1 MSKDYRVLLYYKY
14 EPIEDPETFKNK
26 HLEFAKS
33 IGLRGR
39 VLVSKGGIN
48 GTVSGT
54 IEQTEK
60 YKDYVHSLPG
70 FEDLWFKEDE
80 ATDYAHKKMHVR
92 ARDEIVSLK
101 LEDDINPMEVTGD
114 FLKPEDFREALLD
127 EDTIVL
133 DTRNDYE
140 YDLGHFKG
148 AIRPEIHNFRELP
161 EWVMENKEKFMDK
174 KVVMYC
180 TGGIRCEK
188 FSGWM
193 LREGIGKEVGQLEG
207 GIDTYGK
214 DPKTKGDLWD
224 GKMYVFDERISV
236 PINQIN
242 PTIISTDIY
251 DGTPCDRY
259 VNCANPDCN
268 NQVIMSEENE
278 HKYLRGC
285 TSHCRKHPLNRYVK
299 EQNLSEADWEERLN
313 NIDETL
319 YEETTV

>member
-1 MSKDYRVLLYYKY
+1 
-14 EPIEDPETFKNK
+14 EAIEDPETFKNK

-133 DTRNDYE
+133 
-140 YDLGHFKG
+140 
-148 AIRPEIHNFRELP
+148 
-161 EWVMENKEKFMDK
+161 
-174 KVVMYC
+174 
-180 TGGIRCEK
+180 
-188 FSGWM
+188 
-193 LREGIGKEVGQLEG
+193 
-207 GIDTYGK
+207 
-214 DPKTKGDLWD
+214 
-224 GKMYVFDERISV
+224 
-236 PINQIN
+236 
-242 PTIISTDIY
+242 
-251 DGTPCDRY
+251 
-259 VNCANPDCN
+259 
-268 NQVIMSEENE
+268 
-278 HKYLRGC
+278 
-285 TSHCRKHPLNRYVK
+285 
-299 EQNLSEADWEERLN
+299 
-313 NIDETL
+313 
-319 YEETTV
+319 